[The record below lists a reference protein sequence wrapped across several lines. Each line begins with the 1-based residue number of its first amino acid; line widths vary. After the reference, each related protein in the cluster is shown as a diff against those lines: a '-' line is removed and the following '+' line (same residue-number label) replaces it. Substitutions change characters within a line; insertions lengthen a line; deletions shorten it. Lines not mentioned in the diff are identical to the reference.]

1 MMEIL
6 AGAIGVGVV
15 GLLVWLQL
23 RTPRIPPNA
32 LLLFDLWKTVG
43 KEVIHDHP
51 GSNKASKDEDL

>member
-32 LLLFDLWKTVG
+32 LLLCDIWKTVG
-43 KEVIHDHP
+43 KEAIHDHP
-51 GSNKASKDEDL
+51 GSNKASKGEDL